1 MQEEKGI
8 RGHRRIAAPALRRSA
23 LILSLVTAAVTQ
35 AAHADQ
41 GMVIWKNYDCG
52 FFVLQTKAGY
62 GLYEWVAGP
71 YPNDGDVI
79 EGELRAAGEHRVNNK
94 TADVPTTIFLDTFAA
109 KRAPISSRIPAKCY
123 AKPDHIPFEG
133 Q

>member
-1 MQEEKGI
+1 MNPGVAVG
-8 RGHRRIAAPALRRSA
+8 RAAGML
-23 LILSLVTAAVTQ
+23 LFVAAAATG
-35 AAHADQ
+35 AHADE

-52 FFVLQTKAGY
+52 FFVLQMKTGY

-79 EGELRAAGEHRVNNK
+79 EGELKAAGEHRVNNK
-94 TADVPTTIFLDTFAA
+94 TADVPTTIFLDTFSA
-109 KRAPISSRIPAKCY
+109 KRAAISSRIPAKCFT
-123 AKPDHIPFEG
+123 KPDYVPFEG